1 MQLKVKPSQ
10 KYSTNKIKLQNV
22 LINNGLGIISF
33 TGPGSSV
40 ECLLRGMGG
49 YEFARRPRHIKVV
62 KNGTSCT
69 SPGTQTYGVELIL
82 VDPVSGSC
90 D

>member
-1 MQLKVKPSQ
+1 MQLTLS
-10 KYSTNKIKLQNV
+10 KYPTNKIKLQDV
-22 LINNGLGIISF
+22 LINNALGIISF

-49 YEFARRPRHIKVV
+49 HEFAPGPRHNKVV
-62 KNGTSCT
+62 KNGTRCT

-82 VDPVSGSC
+82 VDPVSG
-90 D
+90 